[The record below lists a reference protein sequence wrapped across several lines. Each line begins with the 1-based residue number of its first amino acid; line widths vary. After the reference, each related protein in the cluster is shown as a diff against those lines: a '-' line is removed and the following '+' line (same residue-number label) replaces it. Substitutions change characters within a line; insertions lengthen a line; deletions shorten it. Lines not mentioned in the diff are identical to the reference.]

1 MKKVIGLLAGAVVI
15 AAIAFIFLSVV
26 SNPEKQILGKWTN
39 TSSGYGFVFSE
50 DGTVKFPVEFFDVG
64 FEADI
69 NGKYSIDKKEDKI
82 TFTFSFFSVEY
93 SKIYDFE
100 IKGDTLTLTND
111 KRKATVFIKQEET
124 K

>member
-1 MKKVIGLLAGAVVI
+1 MKKIIGLLAGAAVI
-15 AAIAFIFLSVV
+15 AAAVFIFLTVIN
-26 SNPEKQILGKWTN
+26 NPEKKIVGKWMG
-39 TSSGYGFVFSE
+39 TSSGYGFVFYE
-50 DGTVKFPVEFFDVG
+50 DGTVNFPVEFFDVG

-69 NGKYSIDKKEDKI
+69 NGKYSIDKKDEEA
-82 TFTFSFFSVEY
+82 TFTFTLFSVEY
-93 SKIYDFE
+93 SKTYDFI